1 MGFQAPRRS
10 LTVGAGTRRAV
21 AGHRTV

>member
-21 AGHRTV
+21 AGTEL